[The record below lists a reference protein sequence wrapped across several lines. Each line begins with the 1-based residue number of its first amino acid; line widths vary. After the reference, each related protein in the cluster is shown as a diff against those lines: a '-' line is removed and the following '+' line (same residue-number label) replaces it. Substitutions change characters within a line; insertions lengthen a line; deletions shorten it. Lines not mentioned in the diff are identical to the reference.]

1 MDCMWLKK
9 EQWTMKMVQL
19 KQQRQHQVTWS
30 WKKMEA
36 EHSEWGKLATAL
48 EKEFVPKYDT
58 RFHQQ
63 DRTQWWEWWWK
74 KEKTEIWR
82 AQSNNNLHF
91 VFSLHL
97 MLRCPQA
104 ELLGKNTA
112 YSRNQDTT
120 INSHNF
126 PKNSHS
132 TLNNHQSAPKKKVS
146 NISDVLKKI
155 TLVNHNYS

>member
-1 MDCMWLKK
+1 
-9 EQWTMKMVQL
+9 MKMVQL

-48 EKEFVPKYDT
+48 EKEFVPKYDA

-82 AQSNNNLHF
+82 AQSNITTCILYL
-91 VFSLHL
+91 VSIL
-97 MLRCPQA
+97 CYTYPQA
-104 ELLGKNTA
+104 ELSYCK
-112 YSRNQDTT
+112 
-120 INSHNF
+120 
-126 PKNSHS
+126 KHS
-132 TLNNHQSAPKKKVS
+132 LFQKPRHHYQQP
-146 NISDVLKKI
+146 
-155 TLVNHNYS
+155 